1 MSEIRKIQPI
11 DADKRV
17 SDRRKLAAMTP
28 KEREDNGTE
37 LARRERLADIAV
49 APIVRCDMVE
59 VENFA
64 GDGVAIQPL
73 VFGSLPRG
81 CGGGIIAE
89 LPDGSVYVAL
99 SRVKAV
105 PPELDRVRGVVK
117 ESPSKLILDAAYP
130 QVIANPVGHRSY
142 QDTKVIAT
150 DGFTEDRNPL
160 EGGVWTKAAQITGSL
175 GMYSSDGTVQQLRSG
190 TSNQGSLYR
199 HSVELSN
206 ANYSTQLVSHNVLDG
221 SRFETVTPCV
231 RLAESSDTFY
241 GLWHWDREAGHVLLY
256 KRYNG
261 TQTNFV
267 VSTGVGTGQKTLR
280 IEVSG
285 TGDSVYLK
293 GYYGGEEIYESG
305 TDTSATRIVDINYA
319 GIRGYTRE
327 NPTSIGTGDDF
338 AVLQGVAAGGAG
350 GLDAGAFGLGRGG
363 RGLSP
368 NAGGLQ

>member
-1 MSEIRKIQPI
+1 MSKIRKIQPI
-11 DADKRV
+11 DADA
-17 SDRRKLAAMTP
+17 SLSARRKLAAMTP

-64 GDGVAIQPL
+64 GDGVAVQPL

-117 ESPSKLILDAAYP
+117 ESPSKLLLDAAYP

-160 EGGVWTKAAQITGSL
+160 EGGVWTKAAQISGTL

-190 TSNQGSLYR
+190 TSSQGSLYR

-206 ANYSTQLVSHNVLDG
+206 ANYSTQLVSDNVRDG
-221 SRFETVTPCV
+221 TYRADTVTPCV

-241 GLWHWDREAGHVLLY
+241 GLWHYDEDGGNVHTY

-261 TQTNFV
+261 GQTNFAILK
-267 VSTGVGTGQKTLR
+267 GVGTGQKTLR

-293 GYYGGEEIYESG
+293 GYYGGEEVYQSA
-305 TDTSATRIVDINYA
+305 TDTSHNRIVDINYA
-319 GIRGYTRE
+319 GIRGYSRN

-338 AVLQGVAAGGAG
+338 AVLQGEATGGAR

-368 NAGGLQ
+368 NGAGL

>member
-1 MSEIRKIQPI
+1 MSEIRKIQPS
-11 DADKRV
+11 AERV
-17 SDRRKLAAMTP
+17 SDRRKLRAMTP

-160 EGGVWTKAAQITGSL
+160 EGGVWTKAAQTSGSL

-190 TSNQGSLYR
+190 TSIHGSLYR

-206 ANYSTQLVSHNVLDG
+206 ANYSTQLVSDNVWDEG
-221 SRFETVTPCV
+221 YRAETATPCV

-241 GLWHWDREAGHVLLY
+241 GLWHSADSDGRVLLY

-261 TQTNFV
+261 SQTNFAV
-267 VSTGVGTGQKTLR
+267 LTDVGTGQKTLR

-293 GYYGGEEIYESG
+293 GYYGGEETYLSG
-305 TDTSATRIVDINYA
+305 TNTSAPRIVDINYA
-319 GIRGYTRE
+319 GIRGYTTG

-338 AVLQGVAAGGAG
+338 AVLQGEATGGG
-350 GLDAGAFGLGRGG
+350 PFRTGPFREGPFKRGAFR
-363 RGLSP
+363 
-368 NAGGLQ
+368 